1 LPHPGQNDNILGESE
16 EIMLGTKEIVK
27 EAECLPVEER
37 AMVVD
42 CILRTLNPV
51 ESEIERKWIDV
62 AKRRLVELRSGQVQ
76 SIPGDEVFAK
86 VKKRFA

>member
-1 LPHPGQNDNILGESE
+1 
-16 EIMLGTKEIVK
+16 MLGTKEIVK

-37 AMVVD
+37 AIVVD

-51 ESEIERKWIDV
+51 EPEIERKWIDV
-62 AKRRLVELRSGQVQ
+62 AKRRLAELKSGQVQ
-76 SIPGDEVFAK
+76 AIPGDEVFAK

>member
-1 LPHPGQNDNILGESE
+1 
-16 EIMLGTKEIVK
+16 MLGTKEIVK
-27 EAECLPVEER
+27 QAECLPVEER

-51 ESEIERKWIDV
+51 ESEMERKWIDV
-62 AKRRLVELRSGQVQ
+62 AKRRLAELRSEQVQ
-76 SIPGDEVFAK
+76 AIPGNEVFAK

>member
-1 LPHPGQNDNILGESE
+1 
-16 EIMLGTKEIVK
+16 MLGTKEIVK

-51 ESEIERKWIDV
+51 ESEIEKEWIDV
-62 AKRRLVELRSGQVQ
+62 AKRRLAELRSGQVRA
-76 SIPGDEVFAK
+76 IPGDEVFAK

>member
-1 LPHPGQNDNILGESE
+1 
-16 EIMLGTKEIVK
+16 MLGTKEIVK

-42 CILRTLNPV
+42 YLLRTLNPV
-51 ESEIERKWIDV
+51 ESEIEKKWIGV
-62 AKRRLVELRSGQVQ
+62 AKRRLNELRSGRLQTI
-76 SIPGDEVFAK
+76 SGDEVFAK

>member
-1 LPHPGQNDNILGESE
+1 
-16 EIMLGTKEIVK
+16 MLGAKEIVK

-62 AKRRLVELRSGQVQ
+62 AKRRLDELHSGQIQ
-76 SIPGDEVFAK
+76 AIPGDEVFSK
-86 VKKRFA
+86 VRKRFA

>member
-1 LPHPGQNDNILGESE
+1 
-16 EIMLGTKEIVK
+16 MLGTKEIVK

-62 AKRRLVELRSGQVQ
+62 AKRRIAELRSEQVQ
-76 SIPGDEVFAK
+76 AIPGDEVFDR
-86 VKKRFA
+86 VKKRFAF